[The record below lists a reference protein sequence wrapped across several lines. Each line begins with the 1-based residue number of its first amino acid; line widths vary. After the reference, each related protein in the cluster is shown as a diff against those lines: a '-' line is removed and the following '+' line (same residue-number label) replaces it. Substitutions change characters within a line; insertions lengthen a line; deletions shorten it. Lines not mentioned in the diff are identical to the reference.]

1 MQESK
6 VTKRM
11 NLDYALV
18 SQLLA
23 SMDTEHDR
31 NVAKGFLAALL
42 SRQELYHLGLKPD
55 RIVGHLPR
63 IIEASEETMNAIDA
77 AEDIMV
83 GRLKDRLGRIEKQE
97 EEITRKL
104 DHYVFSEKTKIDMQ
118 QNIELLQA
126 RKQETTDLLA
136 RSDKT
141 SKRKFNQSR
150 KRVAKQLLEE
160 NRTKRRKLGAG
171 RPEAMGEEEE
181 EFIAKCIADKST
193 AHGRRHNTTMYLNHR
208 VKQRHFVSLVNYHL
222 LQKGKKLIRSAT
234 TVYNRSRPKNIR
246 SRAAK
251 QHRGKWLFCS
261 KKPPKTED
269 DSVET
274 THHQRAHVRNAKYEL
289 AKQTQEIVWS
299 VVWMTRHISDQEQ
312 MVFDFSYI

>member
-1 MQESK
+1 
-6 VTKRM
+6 
-11 NLDYALV
+11 
-18 SQLLA
+18 
-23 SMDTEHDR
+23 
-31 NVAKGFLAALL
+31 
-42 SRQELYHLGLKPD
+42 
-55 RIVGHLPR
+55 
-63 IIEASEETMNAIDA
+63 
-77 AEDIMV
+77 
-83 GRLKDRLGRIEKQE
+83 
-97 EEITRKL
+97 
-104 DHYVFSEKTKIDMQ
+104 
-118 QNIELLQA
+118 
-126 RKQETTDLLA
+126 
-136 RSDKT
+136 
-141 SKRKFNQSR
+141 
-150 KRVAKQLLEE
+150 
-160 NRTKRRKLGAG
+160 
-171 RPEAMGEEEE
+171 
-181 EFIAKCIADKST
+181 
-193 AHGRRHNTTMYLNHR
+193 MYLNHR